1 MLSNTKFWVLTS
13 ASLACIFIVLTAT
26 FPFAKHVRISFV
38 PPREDTAT
46 CSFES
51 FRAPKQ
57 NVWADLSSNEADDV
71 VKFLFKKS
79 GLNLTESSVATE
91 FVYLHPFDKRY

>member
-1 MLSNTKFWVLTS
+1 MTS
-13 ASLACIFIVLTAT
+13 ASLAFIFIVLTAT
-26 FPFAKHVRISFV
+26 FPFVKHVRISFV

-57 NVWADLSSNEADDV
+57 NVWADLSSNEADGV

-79 GLNLTESSVATE
+79 GLNLTKSSVATE
-91 FVYLHPFDKRY
+91 LVYILPSDERS